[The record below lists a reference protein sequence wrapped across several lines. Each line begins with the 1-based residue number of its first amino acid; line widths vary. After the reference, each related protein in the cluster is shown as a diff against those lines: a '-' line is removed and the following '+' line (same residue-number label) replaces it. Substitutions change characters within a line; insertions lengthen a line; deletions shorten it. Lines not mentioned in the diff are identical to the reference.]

1 MSAKAWLDALAERDQ
16 PVIGAEREKNE
27 NDEDAEN
34 DPAGRHG
41 KNS

>member
-16 PVIGAEREKNE
+16 PVVGGESEEHE
-27 NDEDAEN
+27 NDDNAEN

-41 KNS
+41 K